1 MDKIYIFF
9 MELLSLIDIIEP
21 TMEENKMINN
31 KIRYIFYWENKFSLE
46 NIVKFSKEDKRIMI
60 ASLNQ
65 RD

>member
-1 MDKIYIFF
+1 